1 MKTKGWMKVM
11 MYALPL
17 MSVYWSYIFPA
28 AVGLYWVISSLA
40 GFLQTLITNKFFS
53 INHMTAM
60 SEARRAAALMQE
72 EAGVRPLSAAAQKQ
86 VADKLA
92 AQPQVSEQKEGP
104 KQQGKG
110 KKKKK
115 TGSGSGDT
123 TSYMGSKK

>member
-1 MKTKGWMKVM
+1 MKVM

-86 VADKLA
+86 VA
-92 AQPQVSEQKEGP
+92 E